1 MRHFILALALAVLL
15 SLAGCGGEPENNAV
29 PSSKPAGSGPG
40 TMESGSTAPPSTTGD
55 AAKPAEPS
63 APGGPTKVDQS
74 KLKSTSSGLKYAILK
89 EGKGAEAKAGQPVE
103 VHYTGW
109 LQSDGT
115 KFDSSVDR
123 GEPFGFNLGAGMVI
137 PGWDEGVQGMKEGEK
152 RQLIVPAKLG
162 YGDAAAPG
170 GKIPPNSTLI
180 FEVELLKA
188 NAG

>member
-1 MRHFILALALAVLL
+1 MRHFILALACAALL
-15 SLAGCGGEPENNAV
+15 SLAGCGGEPESNSV
-29 PSSKPAGSGPG
+29 PSSKSAETGPG

-63 APGGPTKVDQS
+63 AEGGPTKVDES
-74 KLKSTSSGLKYAILK
+74 KLKSASSGLKYAVLT
-89 EGKGAEAKAGQPVE
+89 EGKGGEAKAGQRVE

-123 GEPFGFNLGAGMVI
+123 NEPFTFSLGAGEVI
-137 PGWDEGVQGMKEGEK
+137 KGWDEGVQGMKEGEK
-152 RQLIVPAKLG
+152 RQLVVPAPLG